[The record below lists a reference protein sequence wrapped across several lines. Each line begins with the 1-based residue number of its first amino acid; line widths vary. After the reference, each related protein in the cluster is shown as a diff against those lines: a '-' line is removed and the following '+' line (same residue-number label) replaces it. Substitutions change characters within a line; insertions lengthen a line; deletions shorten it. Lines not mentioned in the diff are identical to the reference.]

1 MSATLRP
8 PPSEAEIR
16 AIVGHAFPGGTYTVA
31 HWENF
36 LLTECTGAELAPGG
50 MVHPVVL
57 FHMPILGSRT
67 SIGEMFALGQ
77 AESDYSIGIESY
89 DWEMFRPLHEEV
101 AYAIAGKV
109 VAADRRARPDGRAF
123 DRIQFQF
130 TVTQPDGVLA
140 ARTTI
145 TWHYNRQAHLG
156 MKS

>member
-1 MSATLRP
+1 MTSP
-8 PPSEAEIR
+8 PRSLPPEAEIR
-16 AIVGHAFPGGTYTVA
+16 SIIGHQFPGGPYTVA

-36 LLTECTGAELAPGG
+36 LLTECTGAELLPDG

-67 SIGEMFALGQ
+67 TIGEMFALGQ

-89 DWEMFRPLHEEV
+89 DWEMFEPLREQV
-101 AYAIAGKV
+101 PYAVSGKV
-109 VAADRRARPDGRAF
+109 VAADRMTPSDGRIY

-130 TVTQPDGVLA
+130 EVAQPDGVRA

-145 TWHYNRQAHLG
+145 TWHYNRGAR
-156 MKS
+156 S